1 MFGDGDGGETL
12 ELQAGLVA
20 KNITMYK
27 GSHPCPQC
35 GIIMNPVEY
44 MYKQG
49 LCQGCTEDKR
59 AKRVKGKL
67 A

>member
-1 MFGDGDGGETL
+1 
-12 ELQAGLVA
+12 
-20 KNITMYK
+20 
-27 GSHPCPQC
+27 
-35 GIIMNPVEY
+35 MNPVEY